1 MSNHLS
7 EDQFDA
13 CVLERAGR
21 VELEHLGE
29 CAECR
34 VELERFRR
42 GLALYRSAVWGL
54 VEDRDALPVADVTA
68 SMPAPIPIWRWALA
82 ITAFV
87 FAIVTPII
95 VTENKLPQKAEQM
108 SPAEVM
114 ERMNR
119 HLSRTVP
126 APMEPMMSLISNDQ
140 LVNERGGVQ

>member
-1 MSNHLS
+1 MINHLS
-7 EDQFDA
+7 EDQFEA

-21 VELEHLGE
+21 VELEHVGG

-34 VELERFRR
+34 AELERFRK
-42 GLALYRSAVWGL
+42 GLSLYRSAVWEL
-54 VEDRDALPVADVTA
+54 VEDRAALPVADVTA
-68 SMPAPIPIWRWALA
+68 STAAIPTWRWALA

-95 VTENKLPQKAEQM
+95 VTENKLPQKTRQM

-140 LVNERGGVQ
+140 FANERGGVQ